1 METKE
6 QYYSG
11 RPSCFPA
18 HQDIAKPD
26 AWKNYVAVHSYTL
39 ISGAGRVFP
48 LFRESN
54 IYILSNQIQFN
65 IPKKSDQPGRPVS
78 SGIFDIS
85 RFRQLISSLHATY
98 YTRKVRVAS
107 GLKEINIKNIDCIY
121 TPSGILI
128 NPGSSE
134 GMIAGRALGEA
145 VSGNNVPSG
154 CLC

>member
-11 RPSCFPA
+11 RLSCFPA
-18 HQDIAKPD
+18 RPDIAKPD
-26 AWKNYVAVHSYTL
+26 AWKNHVAFHSFTL
-39 ISGAGRVFP
+39 ISGAGRAFP

-65 IPKKSDQPGRPVS
+65 IPKKNDQPGRPVS
-78 SGIFDIS
+78 SGIFAMS
-85 RFRQLISSLHATY
+85 RFRQLISSLHAMY
-98 YTRKVRVAS
+98 YSRKVRVTS

-121 TPSGILI
+121 TPSGILK

-154 CLC
+154 FLC